1 MKPNIHPKY
10 YPDARV
16 VCACGNTFTVGATKP
31 EIVTEVCS
39 KCHPFFT
46 GEQRIVDTAG
56 QVERFMRRL
65 EAGEQQRT
73 GEVERRVQ
81 AKEAER
87 AAKRARRGLTP
98 LATRRA
104 PGTAAKAGAMAT
116 AAAEA
121 EAPAEATAEA

>member
-1 MKPNIHPKY
+1 MKPKIHPKY
-10 YPDARV
+10 YPEARV

-31 EIVTEVCS
+31 EIGTEVCA

-65 EAGEQQRT
+65 VAGEQQRVSELT
-73 GEVERRVQ
+73 VKERR
-81 AKEAER
+81 KEEEL

-98 LATRRA
+98 LSARKA
-104 PGTAAKAGAMAT
+104 PAKGAKKAAT
-116 AAAEA
+116 AAPED
-121 EAPAEATAEA
+121 EPAAVEDEG